1 MLILTAEGAN
11 ALDKASWKIDED
23 TVVVLGRHAGSNC
36 PVLWDSA
43 VSRKHAEV
51 QIIDSCLHV
60 RCLPGSTH
68 PLWKDA
74 KSHKE
79 ATFAVG
85 ESFRIGRTWFE
96 VKSDAPTAAIVD
108 IISRGMPDAAHTTS
122 TILSPADIRLAVVS
136 ENATA
141 LWTTTTEKQLA
152 EEALRILHNVLY
164 FAELL
169 VMLSCEN
176 VAAANRPTVVHWHK
190 NQSGVKASVSR
201 ELIAQALKSGETAI
215 EVESDALGGSIK
227 KGRWAF
233 CVPIKSD
240 AANPWCIYVGGVF
253 GEGADFGPFLTP
265 NKLSPDAG
273 VTQLVAHLT
282 GAIRSVRSIEDRFD
296 GIRQFFSPRLL
307 ETVSGGDAGS
317 ADLAPQETDIVAI
330 YCDLRGFSKL
340 VSSQADDLHGLLERI
355 SAALGVMTQS
365 MIEQEGVIADFQGD
379 SALGFW
385 GWPVALANGPIPA
398 CRAALQIQ
406 RLFRKAT
413 ASRDPKLAGFQVG
426 IGIASGRAIAGRIG
440 TRDHAKIGVFGPV
453 VNVASRLEGLTK
465 KVGAQILMD
474 HETSVAVRS
483 HLSPKE
489 GRCRLIGSLQPAGF
503 DHAVNVSELL
513 GPERE
518 SPISNADIEN
528 FADAVTAFQKGEWD
542 KSRKL
547 LGLLPADDRPRDF
560 LLVQI
565 ASHGY
570 QPPKNWAGI
579 INVDSK

>member
-1 MLILTAEGAN
+1 MLILTAEGAS
-11 ALDKASWKIDED
+11 ALDKASWKIAEGPAMI
-23 TVVVLGRHAGSNC
+23 LGRHAASDL
-36 PVLWDSA
+36 PVVWDSA
-43 VSRKHAEV
+43 VSRKHAAV
-51 QIIDSCLHV
+51 QIVDSRLHV

-74 KSHKE
+74 KSQKE
-79 ATFAVG
+79 ATLEVG
-85 ESFRIGRTWFE
+85 QSFRIGRTWFE
-96 VKSDAPTAAIVD
+96 VKSDVPMTPVVD
-108 IISRGMPDAAHTTS
+108 IIPSGIPDAAHTTS

-169 VMLSCEN
+169 VVLSCEN
-176 VAAANRPTVVHWHK
+176 IAAANRPTIVHWHK
-190 NQSGVKASVSR
+190 NKSGVKASVSR
-201 ELIAQALKSGETAI
+201 ELIAEAMKNSETAI
-215 EVESDALGGSIK
+215 EVESDVMGGSIK

-233 CVPIKSD
+233 CVPVKSD
-240 AANPWCIYVGGVF
+240 AAVPWCIYVGGVF
-253 GEGADFGPFLTP
+253 GEGADFGPFLTA

-282 GAIRSVRSIEDRFD
+282 GAIRSVRSLEDRFD

-307 ETVSGGDAGS
+307 ETVAGDNATG

-340 VSSQADDLHGLLERI
+340 VSSESSDLHGLLQRI

-365 MIEQEGVIADFQGD
+365 IIEEEGVIADFQGD

-398 CRAALQIQ
+398 CRAALKIQ
-406 RLFRKAT
+406 RLFRKAI
-413 ASRDPKLAGFQVG
+413 AARDPKLAGFQVG

-474 HETSVAVRS
+474 HETAAAVAS
-483 HLSPKE
+483 HLSPEE
-489 GRCRLIGSLQPAGF
+489 GRCRPIGSLQPAGF
-503 DHAVNVSELL
+503 DHSIHVSELL
-513 GPERE
+513 GPESE
-518 SPISNADIEN
+518 SPISNDDIEN
-528 FADAVTAFQKGEWD
+528 FTDAVAAFQKGEWD

-565 ASHGY
+565 ASLGY
-570 QPPKNWAGI
+570 QPPKNWAGTV
-579 INVDSK
+579 NVDSK